1 MSGGAGRDR
10 GKAQALAQVPGAAR
24 VLAERD
30 ERSEAQLRGRPR
42 LLTVGF
48 PERQRTALSFSHPI
62 RKMGKQSCRI
72 SQLLASSGSRAASF
86 SLSLPPSSSFPLLSY
101 PMADTFSR
109 EQAKENL

>member
-10 GKAQALAQVPGAAR
+10 GRAQALAQVPGAAL

-48 PERQRTALSFSHPI
+48 PERQ
-62 RKMGKQSCRI
+62 
-72 SQLLASSGSRAASF
+72 
-86 SLSLPPSSSFPLLSY
+86 
-101 PMADTFSR
+101 
-109 EQAKENL
+109 